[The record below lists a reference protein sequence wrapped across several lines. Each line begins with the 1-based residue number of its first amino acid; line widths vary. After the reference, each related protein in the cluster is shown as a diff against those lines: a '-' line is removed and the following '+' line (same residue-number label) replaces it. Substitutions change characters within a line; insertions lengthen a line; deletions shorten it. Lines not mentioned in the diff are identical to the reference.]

1 MILSYAPNW
10 SVIYDRKDFIVQATV
25 VLDKQKYEKRV
36 RYEMKDSIRMQLDIW
51 WFKLKVRPLKG
62 NF

>member
-25 VLDKQKYEKRV
+25 ILDKQKYEK
-36 RYEMKDSIRMQLDIW
+36 EWDMKWKIQLGCNWTYGD
-51 WFKLKVRPLKG
+51 L
-62 NF
+62 N